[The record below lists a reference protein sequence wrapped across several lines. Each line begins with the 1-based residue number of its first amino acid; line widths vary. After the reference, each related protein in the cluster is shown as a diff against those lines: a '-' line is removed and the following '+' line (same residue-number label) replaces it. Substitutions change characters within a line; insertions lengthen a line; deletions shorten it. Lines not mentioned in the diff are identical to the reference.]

1 MLDVTIQTFKMFLN
15 LRYLIFLSKNLK
27 YHILKIFLSFY
38 MFWIF
43 FLVKYQ
49 KFKPFRT

>member
-1 MLDVTIQTFKMFLN
+1 MLDVTIQTFKMFFEFK
-15 LRYLIFLSKNLK
+15 IFDILSKNLK

-43 FLVKYQ
+43 FSKISKV
-49 KFKPFRT
+49 